1 MNIKLI
7 IKEELTRLP
16 FKFEVGGYL
25 IPCKKQEG
33 TQWLTEEEFQ
43 KLKKLND
50 NIKELYENEVEE
62 LRLRKLHH
70 RGVMQKAMDKIKS
83 DPNFNFSSK

>member
-1 MNIKLI
+1 MDIKKI
-7 IKEELTRLP
+7 ISEELTRLP
-16 FKFEVGGYL
+16 FKFHGGGYL
-25 IPCKKQEG
+25 IPAKKQEG

-50 NIKELYENEVEE
+50 NIKELYENEAEE

-70 RGVMQKAMDKIKS
+70 RAVMEKAMDKIKS
-83 DPNFNFSSK
+83 EPDFKFKNS